1 MARIGIYGGTFDPVH
16 VGHIAVARQALDAF
30 RLAKMLL
37 IPAKDPWLKRGE
49 RISQFHHRYRMLEI
63 AIQGQSGFAVAQ
75 IEGLRDGLTYTIDTV
90 EQLVAENSSDEFLL
104 VIGQDSL
111 ETMPRWQR
119 IKELL
124 ELCPL
129 AVYRRGGQNT
139 TEAERAIA
147 ALGGRVSW
155 MDGPLVDVSATKLR
169 EDIALGGAPEDRM
182 PPGVYEYIQLHR
194 LYGAMDSK

>member
-1 MARIGIYGGTFDPVH
+1 MLGSCSFRHRGWVRAPPPGRPAPRILRSQSRNCRYSAARTRAHKEAP
-16 VGHIAVARQALDAF
+16 
-30 RLAKMLL
+30 K
-37 IPAKDPWLKRGE
+37 
-49 RISQFHHRYRMLEI
+49 
-63 AIQGQSGFAVAQ
+63 SGFAVSQ